1 MNKNQRKKLADI
13 LEVIEGQ
20 IVELEEM
27 AEEEQEKADNIPDNL
42 NNSDRAIMLMESADN
57 LNEAVADLQNW
68 VDEVRENFE
77 LY

>member
-1 MNKNQRKKLADI
+1 MNKNQRKKLTDI
-13 LEVIEGQ
+13 LEEIEGQ

-27 AEEEQEKADNIPDNL
+27 AEEEQEKADNIPENL
-42 NNSDRAIMLMESADN
+42 NNCDRAIMLIESADN

-77 LY
+77 L

>member
-13 LEVIEGQ
+13 LEEIEGQ
-20 IVELEEM
+20 IAELEVM
-27 AEEEQEKADNIPDNL
+27 AEEEQEKADNIPENL
-42 NNSDRAIMLMESADN
+42 NSSDRAIMLMESADN

-68 VDEVRENFE
+68 VDEVRDNFE

>member
-1 MNKNQRKKLADI
+1 MNKNQRKKLTDI
-13 LEVIEGQ
+13 LEEIEGQ

-42 NNSDRAIMLMESADN
+42 INSDRAIMLQESADN

-77 LY
+77 L

>member
-27 AEEEQEKADNIPDNL
+27 AEDEQEKADNIPENL
-42 NNSDRAIMLMESADN
+42 NNTDRSIMLMESADN

-77 LY
+77 L

>member
-13 LEVIEGQ
+13 LEEIEGQ

-27 AEEEQEKADNIPDNL
+27 ANEEQEKADNIPENL
-42 NNSDRAIMLMESADN
+42 NDTEMSIRLMESADN

-68 VDEVRENFE
+68 IDEVRENFE
-77 LY
+77 L

>member
-27 AEEEQEKADNIPDNL
+27 AEEEQEKADNIPENL
-42 NNSDRAIMLMESADN
+42 NNTDRSIMLMESADN

-77 LY
+77 L

>member
-13 LEVIEGQ
+13 LEEIEGQ
-20 IVELEEM
+20 IAELEVM

-42 NNSDRAIMLMESADN
+42 INSDRAIMLQESADN

-68 VDEVRENFE
+68 VDEVRDNFE